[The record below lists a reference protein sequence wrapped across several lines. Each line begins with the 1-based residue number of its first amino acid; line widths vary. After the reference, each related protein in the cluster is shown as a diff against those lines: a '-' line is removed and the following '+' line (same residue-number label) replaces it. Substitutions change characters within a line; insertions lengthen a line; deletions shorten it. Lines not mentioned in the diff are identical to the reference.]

1 MSATL
6 SLLARATESYYAG
19 HPIMS
24 DSAFDTLLATLP
36 AEQQHALP
44 IGEGLSKRT
53 NPPVGASITHPVPML
68 SLNNSPSRN
77 TAEEQALDALRW
89 LNDIR
94 CPHSELIIEP
104 KIDGMSLLVTYEHG
118 ILTRIE
124 TRGDGYTGTDI
135 TARAKNWH
143 TRGLPD
149 RLARPLNLTLHG
161 ELYLPHRHPD
171 RARYATPCA
180 AAAALINGATPSSP
194 PTFAVHTPTPHGDIS
209 STSESDEPT
218 YLAALAA
225 LGLGTVPILAR
236 GNLKT
241 LLPQLPRLH
250 TRAHRLAPV
259 DGLVLKILSPSLR
272 SRLGHT
278 KRAPRYAFALK
289 KYHDKN

>member
-6 SLLARATESYYAG
+6 TLLARATESYYAG
-19 HPIMS
+19 TPIMS
-24 DSAFDTLLATLP
+24 DSAFDNLLATLP

-44 IGEGLSKRT
+44 IGEGLA
-53 NPPVGASITHPVPML
+53 NHAGGASIAHPVPML
-68 SLNNSPSRN
+68 SLNNSPARN
-77 TAEEQALDALRW
+77 TAEEQAIDALRW

-94 CPHSELIIEP
+94 FPHAELIIEP
-104 KIDGMSLLVTYEHG
+104 KLDGMSLLVTYERG
-118 ILTRIE
+118 SLTRIE

-135 TARAKNWH
+135 TDRAKNWH

-149 RLARPLNLTLHG
+149 RLARPLSLTLHG

-180 AAAALINGATPSSP
+180 AAAALINGSTPSAP
-194 PTFAVHTPTPHGDIS
+194 PSFAVHTPTHLGDIRL
-209 STSESDEPT
+209 TPELDEPS

-236 GNLKT
+236 GTLKT
-241 LLPQLPRLH
+241 LLPQLPCLH

-278 KRAPRYAFALK
+278 KRAPRFAFALK
-289 KYHDKN
+289 KYHIKN